1 MRFAALACL
10 ALLWVTPA
18 LTEAVTKGT
27 LTLET
32 TSGTHPF
39 NIEVATTAK
48 ERELGLM
55 FRTSLPADGGM
66 LFLYETPQ
74 PIAMWMKN
82 TIIPLDMIFID
93 DWGRVHRIEPNT
105 EPFSLDPIPSDGD
118 VLGILEVNAGVAEK
132 IGLKVGDKIVYPGLG
147 EHR

>member
-1 MRFAALACL
+1 LLLAA
-10 ALLWVTPA
+10 PA
-18 LTEAVTKGT
+18 VADAANKGT

-32 TSGTHPF
+32 ASGPHQF
-39 NIEVATTAK
+39 NVEVASTPQ
-48 ERELGLM
+48 ERERGLM
-55 FRTSLPADGGM
+55 LRTSLPAESGM

-93 DWGRVHRIEPNT
+93 AWGKVNRIESNA

-118 VLGILEVNAGVAEK
+118 VIGILEVNAGVAEK
-132 IGLKVGDKIVYPGLG
+132 IGLKTGDKVIYPGLG
-147 EHR
+147 ETPKN

>member
-1 MRFAALACL
+1 
-10 ALLWVTPA
+10 VTPA
-18 LTEAVTKGT
+18 LAEAVTKGT

-32 TSGTHPF
+32 ASGPHPF
-39 NIEVATTAK
+39 NIEVATTPQ

-55 FRTSLPADGGM
+55 FRTSLPENGGM

-93 DWGRVHRIEPNT
+93 DWGRVHRIESNT

-118 VLGILEVNAGVAEK
+118 VLGIPEVNAGVAEK
-132 IGLKVGDKIVYPGLG
+132 IGLKVGDKVVYPSLG

>member
-1 MRFAALACL
+1 MLACL
-10 ALLWVTPA
+10 TLLWFTPA
-18 LTEAVTKGT
+18 LAEAVTKAT

-32 TSGTHPF
+32 ASGAHPF
-39 NIEVATTAK
+39 NVEVATTPQ
-48 ERELGLM
+48 EREQGLM
-55 FRTSLPADGGM
+55 FRTALPADGGM

-93 DWGRVHRIEPNT
+93 DWGKVNRIESNT

-118 VLGILEVNAGVAEK
+118 VVGILEVNAGVAEK
-132 IGLKVGDKIVYPGLG
+132 IGLKVGDKVVYPGLG
-147 EHR
+147 EPR

>member
-1 MRFAALACL
+1 MLACL
-10 ALLWVTPA
+10 ALLWLTPVSA
-18 LTEAVTKGT
+18 ETLTKAT

-32 TSGTHPF
+32 ASGAHPF
-39 NIEVATTAK
+39 NVEVADTPQ

-55 FRTSLPADGGM
+55 FRTALPEDGGM

-82 TIIPLDMIFID
+82 TIISLDMIFID
-93 DWGRVHRIEPNT
+93 SWGRVHRIESNA

-118 VLGILEVNAGVAEK
+118 VVGILEVNAGVAEK
-132 IGLKVGDKIVYPGLG
+132 IGLKVGDKVVYPGLG
-147 EHR
+147 R